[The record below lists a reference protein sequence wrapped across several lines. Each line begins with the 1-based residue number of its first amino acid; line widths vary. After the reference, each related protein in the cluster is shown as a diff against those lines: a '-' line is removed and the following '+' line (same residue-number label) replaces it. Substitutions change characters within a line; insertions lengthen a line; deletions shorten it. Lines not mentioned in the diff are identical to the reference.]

1 MLMVTALF
9 LLKPDR
15 LEAYPTCLGSVSH
28 WSAGSRE
35 PPRSTIGIAPDQA
48 AIEYEY
54 RFTEYE
60 HEYEYEYEEIRCDA
74 VGRFRRNCRPY
85 LIPRSCQSYLDA
97 SQESFSGCLGNLPGN
112 LSHSSALA
120 EK

>member
-1 MLMVTALF
+1 MVTVLF

-28 WSAGSRE
+28 WSASSCE
-35 PPRSTIGIAPDQA
+35 SPRSTIGIAADQA

-60 HEYEYEYEEIRCDA
+60 HEYEEIRCDA